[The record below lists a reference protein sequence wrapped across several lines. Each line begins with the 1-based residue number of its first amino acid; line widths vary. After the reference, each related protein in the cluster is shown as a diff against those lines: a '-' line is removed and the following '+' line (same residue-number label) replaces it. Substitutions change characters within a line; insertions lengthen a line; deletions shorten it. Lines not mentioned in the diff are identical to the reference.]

1 MYKMKKNCFKNF
13 MSGQFIMKMILMLVA
28 VVTGGGMM
36 AVADL
41 VEPQI
46 GDEGVNPAS
55 KETVAAKEPVDPNAN
70 DRLSPGGNKDGQEL
84 TGSQASS
91 TQLREGGLLD
101 KEWDSEIVKFYPFKT
116 PLLSIVRRMAKTVN
130 IKNWSISH
138 QRVGGETL
146 DGQVIQKIET
156 ADTIEINSTNFSGSI
171 RPFYKGTTVFASG
184 VSGYAPGSQTKT
196 EGTLML
202 YVIEANGKKAVMQ
215 AVNGKPKVSGDTRDN
230 LDNMTCPEIP
240 VGTTFLAGASAASES
255 QLTITPENFQPREKE
270 VYVQKK
276 LLNIVFTD
284 DYEKVKKE
292 QPITVAD
299 LKTDAIIKYNLRAE
313 RTYLLGC
320 KSRFKAET
328 GDGQIE
334 DVYTSEGIINQLT
347 NTYSIGDTYT
357 LGDMIAIS
365 KLQFTEF
372 SENDRCFAFCGKNAI
387 ERLENIKLEG
397 SHQNDFINHN
407 EFDLTFKRFKDTF
420 GSIDFVWTQ
429 TLDLMGM
436 SDFMVI
442 FDPKASRRY
451 VKIGKKEQTNDM
463 SKGGGEVR
471 DAKRWIHQEADSVA
485 LRGYNSILV
494 GPADKIAKIATE
506 SLGAIISAKELPK
519 TPSKG
524 MKVALTQDY
533 TLKGANSPTD
543 DVKYEAGT
551 VLYYT
556 GTAWTLY
563 AGQDTAQ

>member
-1 MYKMKKNCFKNF
+1 MKKVMNYFSF
-13 MSGQFIMKMILMLVA
+13 QSVLKMVLMLLAVA
-28 VVTGGGMM
+28 TGGGVL
-36 AVADL
+36 ALADN

-46 GDEGVNPAS
+46 GNEGVEPAS
-55 KETVAAKEPVDPNAN
+55 KETVDAKEPVNPDTN
-70 DRLSPGGNKDGQEL
+70 DRLSPGGKKDGQDL

-91 TQLREGGLLD
+91 TQLREGGLLE

-116 PLLSIVRRMAKTVN
+116 PILSIVRQMAKTVN
-130 IKNWSISH
+130 IKNWSVSH

-146 DGQVIQKIET
+146 DGQVTQEI
-156 ADTIEINSTNFSGSI
+156 AAGDTVEINSTNFSGSI
-171 RPFYKGTTVFASG
+171 RPFYKGTTVIVSG
-184 VSGYAPGSQTKT
+184 VPGYKEGSKTKT

-202 YVIEANGKKAVMQ
+202 YVIESNGKKAVMQ
-215 AVNGKPKVSGDTRDN
+215 AVNGMPKNEGDTREN
-230 LDNMTCPEIP
+230 LDNMTCPKIP
-240 VGTTFLAGASAASES
+240 VGTTLLAASSAASES
-255 QLTITPENFQPREKE
+255 QLTITPENFQPREKS

-313 RTYLLGC
+313 RTYLMGI

-347 NTYSIGDTYT
+347 NTYAIGDEYT
-357 LGDMIAIS
+357 LSDLIAIS

-372 SENDRCFAFCGKNAI
+372 SENNRCFAFCGKNAI
-387 ERLENIKLEG
+387 ERLENIKLDG

-407 EFDLTFKRFKDTF
+407 EFDLSFKRFKDTF
-420 GSIDFVWTQ
+420 GSIDFIWAQ
-429 TLDLMGM
+429 TLDLMGL

-451 VKIGKKEQTNDM
+451 VKIGKREQTNDM

-494 GPADKIAKIATE
+494 GPASKINKIATE
-506 SLGAIISAKELPK
+506 SLGAIISAAKLPA
-519 TPSKG
+519 TPAKG
-524 MKVALTQDY
+524 MKVALTKDY
-533 TLKGANSPTD
+533 VNGGTT
-543 DVKYEAGT
+543 YEAGT
-551 VLYYT
+551 VYYYD
-556 GTAWTLY
+556 GSAWSIY
-563 AGQDTAQ
+563 AGQDVAA

>member
-13 MSGQFIMKMILMLVA
+13 MSGQFVFKMILMLLA
-28 VVTGGGMM
+28 VVTGGGVM
-36 AVADL
+36 ATADL

-46 GDEGVNPAS
+46 GNEGVNPAS
-55 KETVAAKEPVDPNAN
+55 KETVAEKEPVDPNAN
-70 DRLSPGGNKDGQEL
+70 DRLSPGGNKDGQDL

-146 DGQVIQKIET
+146 DGQIIQKIET

-407 EFDLTFKRFKDTF
+407 EFDLTLKRFKDTF

-506 SLGAIISAKELPK
+506 SFGAIISAKELPK

-533 TLKGANSPTD
+533 TLKGTNSPTD

>member
-1 MYKMKKNCFKNF
+1 MKKVMNYFSF
-13 MSGQFIMKMILMLVA
+13 QSVLKMVLMLLAVA
-28 VVTGGGMM
+28 TGGGVL
-36 AVADL
+36 ALADN

-46 GDEGVNPAS
+46 GNEGVEPAS
-55 KETVAAKEPVDPNAN
+55 KETVEAKEPVNPDTN
-70 DRLSPGGNKDGQEL
+70 DRLSPGGKKDGQDL

-116 PLLSIVRRMAKTVN
+116 PILSIVRRMAKTVN
-130 IKNWSISH
+130 IKNWSVSH

-146 DGQVIQKIET
+146 DGQVTQKIV
-156 ADTIEINSTNFSGSI
+156 AGDTVEINSTNFSGSI
-171 RPFYKGTTVFASG
+171 RPFYKGTTVIVSG
-184 VSGYAPGSQTKT
+184 VPGYKEGSKTKT

-215 AVNGKPKVSGDTRDN
+215 AVNGIPKNEGDTREN

-240 VGTTFLAGASAASES
+240 VGTTLLAASSAASES
-255 QLTITPENFQPREKE
+255 QLTITPENFQPREKS

-292 QPITVAD
+292 KPITVAD

-313 RTYLLGC
+313 RTYLMGI

-347 NTYSIGDTYT
+347 NTYAIGDEYT
-357 LGDMIAIS
+357 LSDLIAIS

-407 EFDLTFKRFKDTF
+407 EFDLSFKRFKDTF
-420 GSIDFVWTQ
+420 GSLDFIWAQ

-451 VKIGKKEQTNDM
+451 VKIGKREQTNDM

-494 GPADKIAKIATE
+494 GPASKINKIATE
-506 SLGAIISAKELPK
+506 SLGAIISAAELPA
-519 TPSKG
+519 TPAKG
-524 MKVALTQDY
+524 MKVALTKDY
-533 TLKGANSPTD
+533 VNGETT
-543 DVKYEAGT
+543 YEAGT
-551 VLYYT
+551 VYYYD
-556 GTAWTLY
+556 GSAWSVY
-563 AGQDTAQ
+563 AGQDVAA

>member
-1 MYKMKKNCFKNF
+1 MKKVMNYFSF
-13 MSGQFIMKMILMLVA
+13 QSVLKMVLMLLAVA
-28 VVTGGGMM
+28 TGGGVL
-36 AVADL
+36 ALADN

-46 GDEGVNPAS
+46 GNEGVEPAS
-55 KETVAAKEPVDPNAN
+55 KETVEAKEPVNPDTN
-70 DRLSPGGNKDGQEL
+70 DRLSPGGKKDGQDL

-116 PLLSIVRRMAKTVN
+116 PILSIVRRMAKTVN
-130 IKNWSISH
+130 IKNWSVSH

-146 DGQVIQKIET
+146 DGQVTQKIV
-156 ADTIEINSTNFSGSI
+156 AGDTVEINSTNFSGSI
-171 RPFYKGTTVFASG
+171 RPFYKGTTVIVSG
-184 VSGYAPGSQTKT
+184 VPGYKEGSKTKT

-215 AVNGKPKVSGDTRDN
+215 AVNGIPKNEGDTREN

-240 VGTTFLAGASAASES
+240 VGTTLLAASSAASES
-255 QLTITPENFQPREKE
+255 QLTITPENFQPREKS

-313 RTYLLGC
+313 RTYLMGI

-347 NTYSIGDTYT
+347 NTYAIGDEYT
-357 LGDMIAIS
+357 LSDLIAIS

-407 EFDLTFKRFKDTF
+407 EFDLSFKRFKDTF
-420 GSIDFVWTQ
+420 GSIDFIWAQ

-451 VKIGKKEQTNDM
+451 VKIGKREQTNDM

-494 GPADKIAKIATE
+494 GPASKINKIATE
-506 SLGAIISAKELPK
+506 SLGAIISAAKLPA
-519 TPSKG
+519 TPAKG
-524 MKVALTQDY
+524 MKVALTKDY
-533 TLKGANSPTD
+533 VNGETT
-543 DVKYEAGT
+543 YEAGT
-551 VLYYT
+551 VYYYD
-556 GTAWTLY
+556 GSAWSVY
-563 AGQDTAQ
+563 AGQDVAA

>member
-1 MYKMKKNCFKNF
+1 MKKVMNYFSF
-13 MSGQFIMKMILMLVA
+13 QSVLKMVLMLLA
-28 VVTGGGMM
+28 VVTGGGVL
-36 AVADL
+36 ALADN

-46 GDEGVNPAS
+46 GNEGVEPAS
-55 KETVAAKEPVDPNAN
+55 KETVEAKEPVNPEGN
-70 DRLSPGGNKDGQEL
+70 DRLSPGGKKDGQDL

-116 PLLSIVRRMAKTVN
+116 PILSIVRRMAKTVN
-130 IKNWSISH
+130 IKNWSVSH

-146 DGQVIQKIET
+146 DGQVTQKI
-156 ADTIEINSTNFSGSI
+156 AAGDTVEINSTNFSGSI
-171 RPFYKGTTVFASG
+171 RPFYKGTTVIVSG
-184 VSGYAPGSQTKT
+184 VAGYKEGSKTKT

-215 AVNGKPKVSGDTRDN
+215 AVNGIPKNEGDTREN

-240 VGTTFLAGASAASES
+240 VGTTLLAASSAASES
-255 QLTITPENFQPREKE
+255 QLTITPENFQPREKS

-313 RTYLLGC
+313 RTYLMGV

-347 NTYSIGDTYT
+347 NTYAIGDEYT
-357 LGDMIAIS
+357 LSDLIAIS

-407 EFDLTFKRFKDTF
+407 EFDLSFKRFKDTF
-420 GSIDFVWTQ
+420 GSLDFIWAQ

-451 VKIGKKEQTNDM
+451 AKIGKRERTNDM

-494 GPADKIAKIATE
+494 GPASKINKIATE
-506 SLGAIISAKELPK
+506 SLGAIISAAKLPD
-519 TPSKG
+519 TPTKG
-524 MKVALTQDY
+524 MKVALTKDY
-533 TLKGANSPTD
+533 TKGETT
-543 DVKYEAGT
+543 YEAGT
-551 VLYYT
+551 VYYYD
-556 GTAWTLY
+556 GSAWSVY
-563 AGQDTAQ
+563 AGQDVAA

>member
-1 MYKMKKNCFKNF
+1 MKKVMNYFSF
-13 MSGQFIMKMILMLVA
+13 QSVLKMVLMLLA
-28 VVTGGGMM
+28 VVTGGGVL
-36 AVADL
+36 ALADN

-46 GDEGVNPAS
+46 GNEGVEPAS
-55 KETVAAKEPVDPNAN
+55 KETVEAKEPVNPEGN
-70 DRLSPGGNKDGQEL
+70 DRFSPGGKKDGQDL

-116 PLLSIVRRMAKTVN
+116 PILSIVRRMAKTVN
-130 IKNWSISH
+130 IKNWSVSH

-146 DGQVIQKIET
+146 DGQVTQKIV
-156 ADTIEINSTNFSGSI
+156 AGDTVEINSTNFSGSI
-171 RPFYKGTTVFASG
+171 RPFYKGTTVIVSG
-184 VSGYAPGSQTKT
+184 VPGYKEGSKTKT

-215 AVNGKPKVSGDTRDN
+215 AVNGIPKNEGDTREN

-240 VGTTFLAGASAASES
+240 VGTTLLAASSAASES
-255 QLTITPENFQPREKE
+255 QLTITPENFQPREKS

-313 RTYLLGC
+313 RTYLLGI

-347 NTYSIGDTYT
+347 NTYAIGDEYT
-357 LGDMIAIS
+357 LSDLIAIS

-407 EFDLTFKRFKDTF
+407 EFDLSFKRFKDTF
-420 GSIDFVWTQ
+420 GSLDFIWAQ

-451 VKIGKKEQTNDM
+451 VKIGKREQTNDM

-494 GPADKIAKIATE
+494 GPASKINKIATE
-506 SLGAIISAKELPK
+506 SLGAIISAAKLPA
-519 TPSKG
+519 TPTKG
-524 MKVALTQDY
+524 MKVALTKDY
-533 TLKGANSPTD
+533 TKGDTT
-543 DVKYEAGT
+543 YEAGT
-551 VLYYT
+551 VYYYD
-556 GTAWTLY
+556 GSAWSVY
-563 AGQDTAQ
+563 AGQDVAA

>member
-1 MYKMKKNCFKNF
+1 MKRTIKNF
-13 MSGQFIMKMILMLVA
+13 LTHQSFFKIFMMLLA
-28 VVTGGGMM
+28 VVTGGGVM
-36 AVADL
+36 AAADTF
-41 VEPQI
+41 EPQV
-46 GDEGVNPAS
+46 GNEGPNPAS
-55 KETVAAKEPVDPNAN
+55 ADIVSEKEPVNANTN
-70 DRLSPGGNKDGQEL
+70 DRLSPGGRKDGQDL
-84 TGSQASS
+84 TGTQASS

-101 KEWDSEIVKFYPFKT
+101 KEWDDEIVKFYPFKT
-116 PLLSIVRRMAKTVN
+116 PLLSIVRQMAKTVN
-130 IKNWSISH
+130 IKNWEVSH

-146 DGQVIQKIET
+146 DGQVTT
-156 ADTIEINSTNFSGSI
+156 AIAAGDTIELNSSNFSGSI
-171 RPFYKGTTVFASG
+171 RPFYKGTTVIASG
-184 VSGYAPGSQTKT
+184 VAGYAEGSKTKK

-215 AVNGKPKVSGDTRDN
+215 AINGMPKNEGDTRDN
-230 LDNMTCPEIP
+230 LDNMTCPAIP
-240 VGTTFLAGASAASES
+240 VGTTLLAAASAASES
-255 QLTITPENFQPREKE
+255 QLTITPENFQPREKK

-347 NTYSIGDTYT
+347 NTYAIGDTYT
-357 LGDMIAIS
+357 LGDLIAIS

-387 ERLENIKLEG
+387 EKLENVKLDG

-407 EFDLTFKRFKDTF
+407 EFDLSFKRFKDTF

-429 TLDLMGM
+429 TLDLLGM
-436 SDFMVI
+436 SDFMII

-494 GPADKIAKIATE
+494 GPADKVAQIAAE
-506 SLGAIISAKELPK
+506 SLNTILSAKEFPS
-519 TPSKG
+519 TPSTG

-533 TLKGANSPTD
+533 TKG
-543 DVKYEAGT
+543 DVTYEQGT
-551 VLYYT
+551 VYYYT
-556 GTAWTLY
+556 GTAWVIYT
-563 AGQDTAQ
+563 GQDTAA

>member
-1 MYKMKKNCFKNF
+1 MKKVMNYFSF
-13 MSGQFIMKMILMLVA
+13 QSVLKMVLMLLAVA
-28 VVTGGGMM
+28 TGGGVL
-36 AVADL
+36 ALADN

-46 GDEGVNPAS
+46 GNEGVEPAS
-55 KETVAAKEPVDPNAN
+55 KETVKAKEPVNPEGN
-70 DRLSPGGNKDGQEL
+70 DRLSPGGKKDGQDL

-116 PLLSIVRRMAKTVN
+116 PILSIVRRMAKTVN
-130 IKNWSISH
+130 IKNWSVSH

-146 DGQVIQKIET
+146 DGQVTQKIV
-156 ADTIEINSTNFSGSI
+156 AGDTVEINSTNFSGSI
-171 RPFYKGTTVFASG
+171 RPFYKGTTVIVSG
-184 VSGYAPGSQTKT
+184 VPGYKEGSKTKT

-215 AVNGKPKVSGDTRDN
+215 AVNGIPKNEGDTREN

-240 VGTTFLAGASAASES
+240 VGTTLLAASSATSES
-255 QLTITPENFQPREKE
+255 QLTITPENFQPREKS

-313 RTYLLGC
+313 RTYLMGI

-347 NTYSIGDTYT
+347 NTYAIGDEYT
-357 LGDMIAIS
+357 LSDLIAIS

-407 EFDLTFKRFKDTF
+407 EFDLSFKRFKDTF
-420 GSIDFVWTQ
+420 GSLDFIWAQ

-451 VKIGKKEQTNDM
+451 VKIGKREQTNDM

-494 GPADKIAKIATE
+494 GPASKINKIATE
-506 SLGAIISAKELPK
+506 SLGAIISAAELPA
-519 TPSKG
+519 TPTKG
-524 MKVALTQDY
+524 MKVALTKDY
-533 TLKGANSPTD
+533 TKGETT
-543 DVKYEAGT
+543 YEAGT
-551 VLYYT
+551 VYYYD
-556 GTAWTLY
+556 GSAWSVY
-563 AGQDTAQ
+563 AGQDVAA

>member
-1 MYKMKKNCFKNF
+1 MNYFSFQSVLKMA
-13 MSGQFIMKMILMLVA
+13 LMLLAVA
-28 VVTGGGMM
+28 TGGGVL
-36 AVADL
+36 ALADN
-41 VEPQI
+41 VEPRI
-46 GDEGVNPAS
+46 GNEGVEPAS
-55 KETVAAKEPVDPNAN
+55 KETVEAKEPVNPDTN
-70 DRLSPGGNKDGQEL
+70 DRLSPGGKKDGQDL
-84 TGSQASS
+84 AGSQASS

-116 PLLSIVRRMAKTVN
+116 PILSIVRRMAKTVN
-130 IKNWSISH
+130 IKNWSVSH

-146 DGQVIQKIET
+146 DGQVTQKIV
-156 ADTIEINSTNFSGSI
+156 AGDTVEINSTNFSGSI
-171 RPFYKGTTVFASG
+171 RPFYKGTTVIVSG
-184 VSGYAPGSQTKT
+184 VPGYKEGSKTKT

-215 AVNGKPKVSGDTRDN
+215 AVNGIPKNEGDTREN

-240 VGTTFLAGASAASES
+240 VGTTLLAASSAASES
-255 QLTITPENFQPREKE
+255 QLTITPENFQPREKS

-313 RTYLLGC
+313 RTYLMGI

-347 NTYSIGDTYT
+347 NTYAIGDEYT
-357 LGDMIAIS
+357 LSDLIAIS

-407 EFDLTFKRFKDTF
+407 EFDLSFKRFKDTF
-420 GSIDFVWTQ
+420 GSLDFIWAQ

-451 VKIGKKEQTNDM
+451 VKIGKREQTNDM

-494 GPADKIAKIATE
+494 GPASKINKIATE
-506 SLGAIISAKELPK
+506 SLGAIISAAKLPA
-519 TPSKG
+519 TPAKG
-524 MKVALTQDY
+524 MKVALTKDY
-533 TLKGANSPTD
+533 VNGETT
-543 DVKYEAGT
+543 YEAGT
-551 VLYYT
+551 VYYYD
-556 GTAWTLY
+556 GSAWSVY
-563 AGQDTAQ
+563 AGQDVAA

>member
-1 MYKMKKNCFKNF
+1 MNYFSFQSVLKMV
-13 MSGQFIMKMILMLVA
+13 LMLLAVA
-28 VVTGGGMM
+28 TGGGVL
-36 AVADL
+36 ALADN

-46 GDEGVNPAS
+46 GNEGVEPAS
-55 KETVAAKEPVDPNAN
+55 KETVEAKEPVNPDTN
-70 DRLSPGGNKDGQEL
+70 DRLSPGSKKDGQDL

-116 PLLSIVRRMAKTVN
+116 PILSIVRRMAKTVN
-130 IKNWSISH
+130 IKNWSVSH

-146 DGQVIQKIET
+146 DGQVTQKIV
-156 ADTIEINSTNFSGSI
+156 AGDTVEINSTNFSGSI
-171 RPFYKGTTVFASG
+171 RPFYKGTTVIVSG
-184 VSGYAPGSQTKT
+184 VPGYKEGSKTKT

-215 AVNGKPKVSGDTRDN
+215 AVNGIPKNEGDTREN

-240 VGTTFLAGASAASES
+240 VGTTLLAASSAASES
-255 QLTITPENFQPREKE
+255 QLTITPENFQPREKS

-313 RTYLLGC
+313 RTYLMGI

-347 NTYSIGDTYT
+347 NTYAIGDEYT
-357 LGDMIAIS
+357 LSDLIAIS

-407 EFDLTFKRFKDTF
+407 EFDLSFKRFKDTF
-420 GSIDFVWTQ
+420 GSLDFIWAQ

-451 VKIGKKEQTNDM
+451 VKIGKREQTNDM

-494 GPADKIAKIATE
+494 GPASKINKIATE
-506 SLGAIISAKELPK
+506 SLGAIISAAELPA
-519 TPSKG
+519 TPAKG
-524 MKVALTQDY
+524 MKVALTKDY
-533 TLKGANSPTD
+533 VNGETT
-543 DVKYEAGT
+543 YEAGT
-551 VLYYT
+551 VYYYD
-556 GTAWTLY
+556 GSAWSVY
-563 AGQDTAQ
+563 AGQDVAA

>member
-1 MYKMKKNCFKNF
+1 MKKVMNYFSF
-13 MSGQFIMKMILMLVA
+13 QSVLKMVLMLLAVA
-28 VVTGGGMM
+28 TGGGVL
-36 AVADL
+36 ALADN

-46 GDEGVNPAS
+46 GNEGVEPAS
-55 KETVAAKEPVDPNAN
+55 KETVEAKEPVNPDTN
-70 DRLSPGGNKDGQEL
+70 DRLSPGGKKDGQDL

-116 PLLSIVRRMAKTVN
+116 PILSIVRRMAKTVN
-130 IKNWSISH
+130 IKNWSVSH

-146 DGQVIQKIET
+146 DGQVTQKIV
-156 ADTIEINSTNFSGSI
+156 AGDTVEINSTNFSGSI
-171 RPFYKGTTVFASG
+171 RPFYKGTTVIVSG
-184 VSGYAPGSQTKT
+184 VPGYKEGSKTKT

-215 AVNGKPKVSGDTRDN
+215 AVNGIPKNEGDTREN

-240 VGTTFLAGASAASES
+240 VGTTLLAASSAASES
-255 QLTITPENFQPREKE
+255 QLTITPENFQPREKS

-313 RTYLLGC
+313 RTYLMGI

-328 GDGQIE
+328 GDGQVE

-347 NTYSIGDTYT
+347 NTYAIGDEYT
-357 LGDMIAIS
+357 LSDLIAIS

-407 EFDLTFKRFKDTF
+407 EFDLSFKRFKDTF
-420 GSIDFVWTQ
+420 GSLDFIWAQ

-451 VKIGKKEQTNDM
+451 VKIGKREQTNDM

-494 GPADKIAKIATE
+494 GPASKINKIATE
-506 SLGAIISAKELPK
+506 SLGAIISAAELPA
-519 TPSKG
+519 TPAKG
-524 MKVALTQDY
+524 MKVALTKDY
-533 TLKGANSPTD
+533 VNGETT
-543 DVKYEAGT
+543 YEAGT
-551 VLYYT
+551 VYYHD
-556 GTAWTLY
+556 GSAWSVY
-563 AGQDTAQ
+563 AGQDVAA

>member
-1 MYKMKKNCFKNF
+1 MKKVINYF
-13 MSGQFIMKMILMLVA
+13 STQFICKMILMILA
-28 VVTGGGMM
+28 VVTGGGAM
-36 AVADL
+36 AMADL

-46 GDEGVNPAS
+46 GDEGPNPAG
-55 KETVAAKEPVDPNAN
+55 KETVAAKEPVDPNTS
-70 DRLSPGGNKDGQEL
+70 DRLSPGGNKDGQDL

-116 PLLSIVRRMAKTVN
+116 PLLSTVRRMAKTVY

-146 DGQVIQKIET
+146 DGQIIQKIET

-533 TLKGANSPTD
+533 TIKGTNSPTD

>member
-1 MYKMKKNCFKNF
+1 MKKVMNYFSF
-13 MSGQFIMKMILMLVA
+13 QSVLKMVLMLLAVA
-28 VVTGGGMM
+28 TGGGVL
-36 AVADL
+36 ALADN

-46 GDEGVNPAS
+46 GNEGVEPAS
-55 KETVAAKEPVDPNAN
+55 KETVEAKEPVNPDTN
-70 DRLSPGGNKDGQEL
+70 DRLSPGGKKDGQDL

-91 TQLREGGLLD
+91 TQLREGGLLE

-116 PLLSIVRRMAKTVN
+116 PILSIVRQMAKTVN
-130 IKNWSISH
+130 IKNWSVSH

-146 DGQVIQKIET
+146 DGQVTQKIV
-156 ADTIEINSTNFSGSI
+156 AGDTVEINSTNFSGSI
-171 RPFYKGTTVFASG
+171 RPFYKGTTVIVSG
-184 VSGYAPGSQTKT
+184 VPGYKEGSKTKT

-202 YVIEANGKKAVMQ
+202 YVIESNGKKAVMQ
-215 AVNGKPKVSGDTRDN
+215 AVNGIPKNEGDTREN

-240 VGTTFLAGASAASES
+240 VGTTLLAASSAASES
-255 QLTITPENFQPREKE
+255 QLTITPENFQPREKS

-313 RTYLLGC
+313 RTYLMGI

-347 NTYSIGDTYT
+347 NTYAIGDEYT
-357 LGDMIAIS
+357 LSDLIAIS

-372 SENDRCFAFCGKNAI
+372 SENNRCFAFCGKNAI
-387 ERLENIKLEG
+387 ERLENVKLEG

-407 EFDLTFKRFKDTF
+407 EFDLSFKRFKDTF
-420 GSIDFVWTQ
+420 GSIDFIWAQ
-429 TLDLMGM
+429 TLDLMGL

-451 VKIGKKEQTNDM
+451 VKIGKREQTNDM

-494 GPADKIAKIATE
+494 GPASKINKIATE
-506 SLGAIISAKELPK
+506 SLGAIISAAKLPA

-524 MKVALTQDY
+524 MKVALTKDY
-533 TLKGANSPTD
+533 VNGETT
-543 DVKYEAGT
+543 YEAGT
-551 VLYYT
+551 VYYYD
-556 GTAWTLY
+556 GSAWSIY
-563 AGQDTAQ
+563 AGQDVAA

>member
-1 MYKMKKNCFKNF
+1 MKKVMYYFSF
-13 MSGQFIMKMILMLVA
+13 QSVLKMVLMLLAVA
-28 VVTGGGMM
+28 TGGGVL
-36 AVADL
+36 ALADN

-46 GDEGVNPAS
+46 GNEGVEPAS
-55 KETVAAKEPVDPNAN
+55 KETVEAKEPVNPDTN
-70 DRLSPGGNKDGQEL
+70 DRLSPGGKKDGQDL

-116 PLLSIVRRMAKTVN
+116 PILSIVRRMAKTVN
-130 IKNWSISH
+130 IKNWSVSH

-146 DGQVIQKIET
+146 DGQVTQKIV
-156 ADTIEINSTNFSGSI
+156 AGDTVEINSTNFSGSI
-171 RPFYKGTTVFASG
+171 RPFYKGTTVIVSG
-184 VSGYAPGSQTKT
+184 VPGYKEGSKTKT

-215 AVNGKPKVSGDTRDN
+215 AVNGIPKNEGDTREN

-240 VGTTFLAGASAASES
+240 VGTTLLAASSAASES
-255 QLTITPENFQPREKE
+255 QLTITPENFQPREKS

-313 RTYLLGC
+313 RTYLMGI

-347 NTYSIGDTYT
+347 NTYAIGDEYT
-357 LGDMIAIS
+357 LSDLIAIS

-407 EFDLTFKRFKDTF
+407 EFDLSFKRFKDTF
-420 GSIDFVWTQ
+420 GSLDFIWAQ

-451 VKIGKKEQTNDM
+451 VKIGKREQTNDM

-494 GPADKIAKIATE
+494 GPASKINKIATE
-506 SLGAIISAKELPK
+506 SLGAIISAAELPA
-519 TPSKG
+519 TPAKG
-524 MKVALTQDY
+524 MKVALTKDY
-533 TLKGANSPTD
+533 VNGETT
-543 DVKYEAGT
+543 YEAGT
-551 VLYYT
+551 VYYYD
-556 GTAWTLY
+556 GSAWSVY
-563 AGQDTAQ
+563 AGQDVAA

>member
-1 MYKMKKNCFKNF
+1 MKKVMNYFSF
-13 MSGQFIMKMILMLVA
+13 QSVLKMVLMLLAVA
-28 VVTGGGMM
+28 TGGGVL
-36 AVADL
+36 ALADN

-46 GDEGVNPAS
+46 GNEGVEPAS
-55 KETVAAKEPVDPNAN
+55 KETVEAKEPVNPDTN
-70 DRLSPGGNKDGQEL
+70 DRLSPGGKKDGQDL

-116 PLLSIVRRMAKTVN
+116 PILSIVRRMAKTVN
-130 IKNWSISH
+130 IKNWSVSH

-146 DGQVIQKIET
+146 DGQVTQKIV
-156 ADTIEINSTNFSGSI
+156 AGDTVEINSTNFSGSI
-171 RPFYKGTTVFASG
+171 RPFYKGTTVI
-184 VSGYAPGSQTKT
+184 VSGTPGYKEGSKTKT

-215 AVNGKPKVSGDTRDN
+215 AVNGIPKNEGDTREN

-240 VGTTFLAGASAASES
+240 VGTTLLAASSAASES
-255 QLTITPENFQPREKE
+255 QLTITPENFQPREKS

-313 RTYLLGC
+313 RTYLMGI

-347 NTYSIGDTYT
+347 NTYAIGDEYT
-357 LGDMIAIS
+357 LSDLIAIS

-407 EFDLTFKRFKDTF
+407 EFDLSFKRFKDTF
-420 GSIDFVWTQ
+420 GSLDFIWAQ

-451 VKIGKKEQTNDM
+451 VKIGKREQTNDM

-494 GPADKIAKIATE
+494 GPASKINKIATE
-506 SLGAIISAKELPK
+506 SLGAIISAAKLPA
-519 TPSKG
+519 TPAKG
-524 MKVALTQDY
+524 MKVALTKDY
-533 TLKGANSPTD
+533 VNGETT
-543 DVKYEAGT
+543 YEAGT
-551 VLYYT
+551 VYYYD
-556 GTAWTLY
+556 GSVWSVY
-563 AGQDTAQ
+563 AGQDVAA

>member
-1 MYKMKKNCFKNF
+1 MNYFSFQSVLKMV
-13 MSGQFIMKMILMLVA
+13 LMLLA
-28 VVTGGGMM
+28 VVTGGGVL
-36 AVADL
+36 ALADN

-46 GDEGVNPAS
+46 GNEGVEPAS
-55 KETVAAKEPVDPNAN
+55 KETVEAKEPVNPEGN
-70 DRLSPGGNKDGQEL
+70 DRLSPGGKKDGQDL

-116 PLLSIVRRMAKTVN
+116 PILSIVRRMAKTVN
-130 IKNWSISH
+130 IKNWSVSH

-146 DGQVIQKIET
+146 DGQVTQKI
-156 ADTIEINSTNFSGSI
+156 AAGDTVEINSTNFSGSI
-171 RPFYKGTTVFASG
+171 RPFYKGTTVIVSG
-184 VSGYAPGSQTKT
+184 VAGYKEGSKTKT

-215 AVNGKPKVSGDTRDN
+215 AVNGIPKNEGDTREN

-240 VGTTFLAGASAASES
+240 VGTTLLAASSAASES
-255 QLTITPENFQPREKE
+255 QLTITPENFQPREKS

-313 RTYLLGC
+313 RTYLMGV

-347 NTYSIGDTYT
+347 NTYAIGDEYT
-357 LGDMIAIS
+357 LSDLIAIS

-407 EFDLTFKRFKDTF
+407 EFDLSFKRFKDTF
-420 GSIDFVWTQ
+420 GSLDFIWAQ

-451 VKIGKKEQTNDM
+451 VKIGKREQTNDM

-494 GPADKIAKIATE
+494 GPASKINKIATE
-506 SLGAIISAKELPK
+506 SLGAIISAAKLPD
-519 TPSKG
+519 TPTKG
-524 MKVALTQDY
+524 MKVALTKDY
-533 TLKGANSPTD
+533 TKGETT
-543 DVKYEAGT
+543 YEAGT
-551 VLYYT
+551 VYYYD
-556 GTAWTLY
+556 GSAWSVY
-563 AGQDTAQ
+563 AGQDVAA

>member
-1 MYKMKKNCFKNF
+1 MKKVMNYFSF
-13 MSGQFIMKMILMLVA
+13 QSVLKMVLMLLAVA
-28 VVTGGGMM
+28 TGGGVL
-36 AVADL
+36 ALADN

-46 GDEGVNPAS
+46 GNEGVEPAS
-55 KETVAAKEPVDPNAN
+55 KETVEVKEPVNPDTN
-70 DRLSPGGNKDGQEL
+70 DRLSPGGKKDGQDL

-116 PLLSIVRRMAKTVN
+116 PILSIVRRMAKTVN
-130 IKNWSISH
+130 IKNWSVSH

-146 DGQVIQKIET
+146 DGQVTQKIV
-156 ADTIEINSTNFSGSI
+156 AGDTVEINSTNFSGSI
-171 RPFYKGTTVFASG
+171 RPFYKGTTVIVSG
-184 VSGYAPGSQTKT
+184 VPGYKEGSKTKT

-215 AVNGKPKVSGDTRDN
+215 AVNGIPKNEGDTREN

-240 VGTTFLAGASAASES
+240 VGTTLLAASSAASES
-255 QLTITPENFQPREKE
+255 QLTITPENFQPREKS

-313 RTYLLGC
+313 RTYLMGI

-347 NTYSIGDTYT
+347 NTYAIGDEYT
-357 LGDMIAIS
+357 LSDLIAIS

-407 EFDLTFKRFKDTF
+407 EFDLSFKRFKDTF
-420 GSIDFVWTQ
+420 GSLDFIWAQ

-451 VKIGKKEQTNDM
+451 VKIGKREQTNDM

-494 GPADKIAKIATE
+494 GPASKINKIATE
-506 SLGAIISAKELPK
+506 SLGAIISAAELPA
-519 TPSKG
+519 TPAKG
-524 MKVALTQDY
+524 MKVALTKDY
-533 TLKGANSPTD
+533 INGETT
-543 DVKYEAGT
+543 YEAGT
-551 VLYYT
+551 VYYYD
-556 GTAWTLY
+556 GSAWSVY
-563 AGQDTAQ
+563 AGQDVAA

>member
-1 MYKMKKNCFKNF
+1 MNYFSFQSVLKMV
-13 MSGQFIMKMILMLVA
+13 LMLLA
-28 VVTGGGMM
+28 VVTGGGVL
-36 AVADL
+36 ALADN

-46 GDEGVNPAS
+46 GNEGVEPAS
-55 KETVAAKEPVDPNAN
+55 KETVEAKEPVNPEGN
-70 DRLSPGGNKDGQEL
+70 DRLSPGGKKDGQDL

-116 PLLSIVRRMAKTVN
+116 PILSIVRRMAKTVN
-130 IKNWSISH
+130 IKNWSVSH

-146 DGQVIQKIET
+146 DGQVTQKI
-156 ADTIEINSTNFSGSI
+156 AAGDTVEINSTNFSGSI
-171 RPFYKGTTVFASG
+171 RPFYKGTTVIVSG
-184 VSGYAPGSQTKT
+184 VPGYKEGSKTKT

-215 AVNGKPKVSGDTRDN
+215 AVNGIPKNEGDTREN

-240 VGTTFLAGASAASES
+240 VGTTLLAASSAASES
-255 QLTITPENFQPREKE
+255 QLTITPENFQPREKS

-313 RTYLLGC
+313 RTYLMGV

-347 NTYSIGDTYT
+347 NTYAIGDEYT
-357 LGDMIAIS
+357 LSDLIAIS

-407 EFDLTFKRFKDTF
+407 EFDLSFKRFKDTF
-420 GSIDFVWTQ
+420 GSLDFIWAQ

-451 VKIGKKEQTNDM
+451 VKIGKREQTNDM

-494 GPADKIAKIATE
+494 GPASKINKIATE
-506 SLGAIISAKELPK
+506 SLGAIISAAKLPD
-519 TPSKG
+519 TPTKG
-524 MKVALTQDY
+524 MKVALTKDY
-533 TLKGANSPTD
+533 VKGETT
-543 DVKYEAGT
+543 YEAGT
-551 VLYYT
+551 VYYYD
-556 GTAWTLY
+556 GSAWSVY
-563 AGQDTAQ
+563 AGQDVAA

>member
-1 MYKMKKNCFKNF
+1 MNYFSFQSVLKMV
-13 MSGQFIMKMILMLVA
+13 LMLLAVA
-28 VVTGGGMM
+28 TGGGVL
-36 AVADL
+36 ALADN

-46 GDEGVNPAS
+46 GNEGVEPAS
-55 KETVAAKEPVDPNAN
+55 KGTVETKEPVNPDTN
-70 DRLSPGGNKDGQEL
+70 DRLSPGGKKDGQDL

-116 PLLSIVRRMAKTVN
+116 PILSIVRRMAKTVN
-130 IKNWSISH
+130 IKNWSVSH

-146 DGQVIQKIET
+146 DGQVTQKIV
-156 ADTIEINSTNFSGSI
+156 AGDTVEINSTNFSGSI
-171 RPFYKGTTVFASG
+171 RPFYKGTTVIVSG
-184 VSGYAPGSQTKT
+184 VPGYKEGSRTKT

-215 AVNGKPKVSGDTRDN
+215 AVNGIPKNEGDTREN
-230 LDNMTCPEIP
+230 LDNMTCPAIP
-240 VGTTFLAGASAASES
+240 VGTTLLAASSAASES
-255 QLTITPENFQPREKE
+255 QLTITPENFQPREKS

-313 RTYLLGC
+313 RTYLMGI

-347 NTYSIGDTYT
+347 NTYAIGDEYT
-357 LGDMIAIS
+357 LSDLIAIS

-407 EFDLTFKRFKDTF
+407 EFDLSFKRFKDTF
-420 GSIDFVWTQ
+420 GSLDFIWAQ

-451 VKIGKKEQTNDM
+451 VKIGKREQTNDM

-494 GPADKIAKIATE
+494 GPASKINKIATE
-506 SLGAIISAKELPK
+506 SLGAIISAAKLPA
-519 TPSKG
+519 TPTKG
-524 MKVALTQDY
+524 MKVALTKDY
-533 TLKGANSPTD
+533 VNGETT
-543 DVKYEAGT
+543 YEAGT
-551 VLYYT
+551 VYYYD
-556 GTAWTLY
+556 GSAWSVY
-563 AGQDTAQ
+563 AGQDVAA

>member
-1 MYKMKKNCFKNF
+1 MNYFSFQSVLKMV
-13 MSGQFIMKMILMLVA
+13 LMLLAVA
-28 VVTGGGMM
+28 TGGGVL
-36 AVADL
+36 ALADN

-46 GDEGVNPAS
+46 GNEGVEPAS
-55 KETVAAKEPVDPNAN
+55 KETVDAKEPVNPDTN
-70 DRLSPGGNKDGQEL
+70 DRLSPGGKKDGQDL

-116 PLLSIVRRMAKTVN
+116 PILSIVRRMAKTVN
-130 IKNWSISH
+130 IKNWSVSH

-146 DGQVIQKIET
+146 DGQVTQKIV
-156 ADTIEINSTNFSGSI
+156 AGDTVEINSTNFSGSI
-171 RPFYKGTTVFASG
+171 RPFYKGTTVIVSG
-184 VSGYAPGSQTKT
+184 VPGYKEGSKTKT

-215 AVNGKPKVSGDTRDN
+215 AVNGIPKNEGDTREN

-240 VGTTFLAGASAASES
+240 VGTTLLAASSAASES
-255 QLTITPENFQPREKE
+255 QLTITPENFQPREKS

-313 RTYLLGC
+313 RTYLMGI

-347 NTYSIGDTYT
+347 NTYAIGDEYT
-357 LGDMIAIS
+357 LSDLIAIS

-407 EFDLTFKRFKDTF
+407 EFDLSFKRFKDTF
-420 GSIDFVWTQ
+420 GSLDFIWAQ

-451 VKIGKKEQTNDM
+451 VKIGKREQTNDM

-494 GPADKIAKIATE
+494 GPASKINKIATE
-506 SLGAIISAKELPK
+506 SLGAIISAAELPA
-519 TPSKG
+519 TPAKG
-524 MKVALTQDY
+524 MKVALTKDY
-533 TLKGANSPTD
+533 VNGETT
-543 DVKYEAGT
+543 YEAGT
-551 VLYYT
+551 VYYYD
-556 GTAWTLY
+556 GSAWSVY
-563 AGQDTAQ
+563 AGQDVAA

>member
-28 VVTGGGMM
+28 VVTGGGIM

-55 KETVAAKEPVDPNAN
+55 KETVATKEPVDPNAN
-70 DRLSPGGNKDGQEL
+70 DRLSPGGKKDGQDL

-146 DGQVIQKIET
+146 DGQTIQKIET

-184 VSGYAPGSQTKT
+184 VPGYAAGSQTKT

-215 AVNGKPKVSGDTRDN
+215 AVNGKPKVSGDSRDN

-357 LGDMIAIS
+357 LGDLIAIS

-407 EFDLTFKRFKDTF
+407 DFDLTFKRFKDTF

-429 TLDLMGM
+429 TLDLLGM

-506 SLGAIISAKELPK
+506 SLNTIISAKELPK
-519 TPSKG
+519 NPSKG

-533 TLKGANSPTD
+533 TLKSANSPTD

-556 GTAWTLY
+556 GTAWAIY

>member
-1 MYKMKKNCFKNF
+1 MKRTIKNF
-13 MSGQFIMKMILMLVA
+13 LTHQSFFKIFMMLLA
-28 VVTGGGMM
+28 VVTGGGVM
-36 AVADL
+36 AAADTF
-41 VEPQI
+41 EPQI
-46 GDEGVNPAS
+46 GNEGPNPAS
-55 KETVAAKEPVDPNAN
+55 AGTVSEKEPVNANTN
-70 DRLSPGGNKDGQEL
+70 DRLSPGGRKDGQDL
-84 TGSQASS
+84 TGTQASS

-101 KEWDSEIVKFYPFKT
+101 KEWDDEIVKFYPFKT
-116 PLLSIVRRMAKTVN
+116 PLLSIVRQMAKTVN
-130 IKNWSISH
+130 IKNWEVSH

-146 DGQVIQKIET
+146 DGQVTT
-156 ADTIEINSTNFSGSI
+156 AIAAGDTIELNSSNFSGSI
-171 RPFYKGTTVFASG
+171 RPFYKGTTVIASG
-184 VSGYAPGSQTKT
+184 VAGYAEGSKTKK

-215 AVNGKPKVSGDTRDN
+215 AINGMPKNEGDTRDN
-230 LDNMTCPEIP
+230 LDNMTCPAIP
-240 VGTTFLAGASAASES
+240 VGTTLLAAASAASES
-255 QLTITPENFQPREKE
+255 QLTITPENFQPREKK

-347 NTYSIGDTYT
+347 NTYAIGDTYT
-357 LGDMIAIS
+357 LGDLIAIS

-387 ERLENIKLEG
+387 EKLENVKLDG
-397 SHQNDFINHN
+397 SHQNDFLNHN
-407 EFDLTFKRFKDTF
+407 EFDLSFKRFKDTF

-429 TLDLMGM
+429 TLDLLGM
-436 SDFMVI
+436 SDFMII

-494 GPADKIAKIATE
+494 GPADKVAQIAAE
-506 SLGAIISAKELPK
+506 SLNTILSAKEFPS
-519 TPSKG
+519 TPSTG

-533 TLKGANSPTD
+533 TKG
-543 DVKYEAGT
+543 DVTYEQGT
-551 VLYYT
+551 VYYYT
-556 GTAWTLY
+556 GTAWVIYT
-563 AGQDTAQ
+563 GQDTAA

>member
-1 MYKMKKNCFKNF
+1 MNYFSFQSVLKMV
-13 MSGQFIMKMILMLVA
+13 LMLLAVA
-28 VVTGGGMM
+28 TGGGVL
-36 AVADL
+36 ALADN

-46 GDEGVNPAS
+46 GNEGVEPAS
-55 KETVAAKEPVDPNAN
+55 KETVEAKEPVNPDTN
-70 DRLSPGGNKDGQEL
+70 DRLSPGGKKDGQDL

-116 PLLSIVRRMAKTVN
+116 PILSIVRRMAKTVN
-130 IKNWSISH
+130 IKNWSVSH

-146 DGQVIQKIET
+146 DGQVTQKIV
-156 ADTIEINSTNFSGSI
+156 AGDTVEINSTNFSGSI
-171 RPFYKGTTVFASG
+171 RPFYKGTTVIVSG
-184 VSGYAPGSQTKT
+184 VPGYKEGSKTKT
-196 EGTLML
+196 DGTLML

-215 AVNGKPKVSGDTRDN
+215 AVNGIPKNEGDTREN

-240 VGTTFLAGASAASES
+240 VGTTLLAASSAASES
-255 QLTITPENFQPREKE
+255 QLTITPENFQPREKS

-313 RTYLLGC
+313 RTYLMGI

-347 NTYSIGDTYT
+347 NTYAIGDEYT
-357 LGDMIAIS
+357 LSDLIAIS

-407 EFDLTFKRFKDTF
+407 EFDLSFKRFKDTF
-420 GSIDFVWTQ
+420 GSLDFIWAQ

-451 VKIGKKEQTNDM
+451 VKIGKREQTNDM

-494 GPADKIAKIATE
+494 GPASKINKIATE
-506 SLGAIISAKELPK
+506 SLGAIISAAKLPA
-519 TPSKG
+519 TPAKG
-524 MKVALTQDY
+524 MKVALTKDY
-533 TLKGANSPTD
+533 VNGETT
-543 DVKYEAGT
+543 YEAGT
-551 VLYYT
+551 VYYYD
-556 GTAWTLY
+556 GSAWSVY
-563 AGQDTAQ
+563 AGQDVAA

>member
-1 MYKMKKNCFKNF
+1 MKKVMNYFSF
-13 MSGQFIMKMILMLVA
+13 QSVLKMVLMLLA
-28 VVTGGGMM
+28 VVTGGGVL
-36 AVADL
+36 ALADN

-46 GDEGVNPAS
+46 GNEGVEPAS
-55 KETVAAKEPVDPNAN
+55 KETVKAKEPVNPEGN
-70 DRLSPGGNKDGQEL
+70 DRLSPGGKKDGQDL

-116 PLLSIVRRMAKTVN
+116 PILSIVRRMAKTVN
-130 IKNWSISH
+130 IKNWSVSH

-146 DGQVIQKIET
+146 DGQVTQKIV
-156 ADTIEINSTNFSGSI
+156 AGDTVEINSTNFSGSI
-171 RPFYKGTTVFASG
+171 RPFYKGTTVIVSG
-184 VSGYAPGSQTKT
+184 VPGYKEGSKTKT

-215 AVNGKPKVSGDTRDN
+215 AVNGIPKNEGDTREN

-240 VGTTFLAGASAASES
+240 IGTTLLAASSAASES
-255 QLTITPENFQPREKE
+255 QLTITPENFQPREKS

-313 RTYLLGC
+313 RTYLMGI

-347 NTYSIGDTYT
+347 NTYAIGDEYT
-357 LGDMIAIS
+357 LSDLIAIS

-407 EFDLTFKRFKDTF
+407 EFDLSFKRFKDTF
-420 GSIDFVWTQ
+420 GSLDFIWAQ

-451 VKIGKKEQTNDM
+451 VKIGKREQTNDM

-494 GPADKIAKIATE
+494 GPASKINKIATE
-506 SLGAIISAKELPK
+506 SLGAIISAAKLPD
-519 TPSKG
+519 TPTKG
-524 MKVALTQDY
+524 MKVALTKDY
-533 TLKGANSPTD
+533 TKGETT
-543 DVKYEAGT
+543 YEAGT
-551 VLYYT
+551 VYYYD
-556 GTAWTLY
+556 GSAWSVY
-563 AGQDTAQ
+563 AGQDVAA

>member
-1 MYKMKKNCFKNF
+1 MKKVINYF
-13 MSGQFIMKMILMLVA
+13 SSHQFVFKMILMLLA
-28 VVTGGGMM
+28 IVTGGGAM
-36 AVADL
+36 AMADL
-41 VEPQI
+41 TETQI
-46 GDEGVNPAS
+46 GDEGVDPAS
-55 KETVAAKEPVDPNAN
+55 KATVAAKEPVDPNAN
-70 DRLSPGGNKDGQEL
+70 DRLSPGGKKDGQDL

-116 PLLSIVRRMAKTVN
+116 PLLSIVRRMAKTVQ
-130 IKNWSISH
+130 IKNWNISH

-146 DGQVIQKIET
+146 DGQTTAKITEG
-156 ADTIEINSTNFSGSI
+156 DTIEINSSNFSGSI
-171 RPFYKGTTVFASG
+171 RPFYKGTTVFVSG
-184 VSGYAPGSQTKT
+184 VAGYAEGSQEKR

-215 AVNGKPKVSGDTRDN
+215 AVNGKPKNPGDTRIN
-230 LDNMTCPEIP
+230 LDNMQCPEIP
-240 VGTTFLAGASAASES
+240 IGTTFLAGASAASES

-313 RTYLLGC
+313 RTYLLGS

-334 DVYTSEGIINQLT
+334 DVFTSEGIINQLT
-347 NTYSIGDTYT
+347 NTYGIGDEYT

-407 EFDLTFKRFKDTF
+407 EFDLSFKRFKDTF

-494 GPADKIAKIATE
+494 GPAKKIAQIATE
-506 SLGAIISAKELPK
+506 SLGAIMSSKTLPD

-533 TLKGANSPTD
+533 TVKGSNSPTD
-543 DVKYEAGT
+543 DKTYEKGT
-551 VLYYT
+551 VYYYT
-556 GTAWTLY
+556 GSAWVIYT
-563 AGQDTAQ
+563 GQDTAQ

>member
-1 MYKMKKNCFKNF
+1 MNYFSFQSVLKMV
-13 MSGQFIMKMILMLVA
+13 LMLLAVA
-28 VVTGGGMM
+28 TGGGVL
-36 AVADL
+36 ALADN

-46 GDEGVNPAS
+46 GNEGVEPAS
-55 KETVAAKEPVDPNAN
+55 KETVEAKEPVNPDTN
-70 DRLSPGGNKDGQEL
+70 DRLSPGGKKDGQDL

-116 PLLSIVRRMAKTVN
+116 PILSIVRRMAKTVN
-130 IKNWSISH
+130 IKNWSVSH

-146 DGQVIQKIET
+146 DGQVTQKIV
-156 ADTIEINSTNFSGSI
+156 AGDTVEINSTNFSGSI
-171 RPFYKGTTVFASG
+171 RPFYKGTTVIVSG
-184 VSGYAPGSQTKT
+184 VPGYKEGSKTKT

-215 AVNGKPKVSGDTRDN
+215 AVNGIPKNEGDTREN

-240 VGTTFLAGASAASES
+240 VGTTLLAASSAASES
-255 QLTITPENFQPREKE
+255 QLTITPENFQPREKS

-313 RTYLLGC
+313 RTYLMGI

-347 NTYSIGDTYT
+347 NTYAIGDEYT
-357 LGDMIAIS
+357 LSDLIAIS

-407 EFDLTFKRFKDTF
+407 EFDLSFKRFKDTF
-420 GSIDFVWTQ
+420 GSLDFIWAQ

-451 VKIGKKEQTNDM
+451 VKIGKREQTNDM

-494 GPADKIAKIATE
+494 GPASKINKIATE
-506 SLGAIISAKELPK
+506 SLGAIISAAELPA
-519 TPSKG
+519 TPAKG
-524 MKVALTQDY
+524 MKVALTKNY
-533 TLKGANSPTD
+533 VNGETT
-543 DVKYEAGT
+543 YEAGT
-551 VLYYT
+551 VYYYD
-556 GTAWTLY
+556 GSAWSVY
-563 AGQDTAQ
+563 AGQDVAA

>member
-1 MYKMKKNCFKNF
+1 MKKVMNYFSF
-13 MSGQFIMKMILMLVA
+13 QSVLKMVLMLLAVA
-28 VVTGGGMM
+28 TGGGVL
-36 AVADL
+36 ALADN

-46 GDEGVNPAS
+46 GNEGVEPAS
-55 KETVAAKEPVDPNAN
+55 KETVEAKEPVNPDTN
-70 DRLSPGGNKDGQEL
+70 DRLSPGGKKDGQDL

-91 TQLREGGLLD
+91 TQLREGGLLE

-116 PLLSIVRRMAKTVN
+116 PILSIVRQMAKTVN
-130 IKNWSISH
+130 IKNWSVSH

-146 DGQVIQKIET
+146 DGQVTQKIV
-156 ADTIEINSTNFSGSI
+156 AGDTVEINSTNFSGSI
-171 RPFYKGTTVFASG
+171 RPFYKGTTVIVSG
-184 VSGYAPGSQTKT
+184 VPGYKEGSKTKT

-202 YVIEANGKKAVMQ
+202 YVIESNGKKAVMQ
-215 AVNGKPKVSGDTRDN
+215 AVNGMPKNEGDTREN

-240 VGTTFLAGASAASES
+240 VGTTLLAASSAASES
-255 QLTITPENFQPREKE
+255 QLTITPENFQPREKS

-313 RTYLLGC
+313 RTYLMGI

-347 NTYSIGDTYT
+347 NTYAIGDEYT
-357 LGDMIAIS
+357 LSDLIAIS

-372 SENDRCFAFCGKNAI
+372 SENNRCFAFCGKNAI
-387 ERLENIKLEG
+387 ERLENVKLEG

-407 EFDLTFKRFKDTF
+407 EFDLSFKRFKDTF
-420 GSIDFVWTQ
+420 GSIDFIWAQ
-429 TLDLMGM
+429 TLDLMGL

-451 VKIGKKEQTNDM
+451 VKIGKREQTNDM

-494 GPADKIAKIATE
+494 GPASKINKIATE
-506 SLGAIISAKELPK
+506 SLGAIISAAKLPD
-519 TPSKG
+519 TPAKG
-524 MKVALTQDY
+524 MKVALTKDY
-533 TLKGANSPTD
+533 VNGATT
-543 DVKYEAGT
+543 YEAGT
-551 VLYYT
+551 VYYYD
-556 GTAWTLY
+556 GSAWSIY
-563 AGQDTAQ
+563 AGQDVAA

>member
-1 MYKMKKNCFKNF
+1 MKKVINYFSNH
-13 MSGQFIMKMILMLVA
+13 QFVFKMILMLLA
-28 VVTGGGMM
+28 IVTGGGAM
-36 AVADL
+36 AMADL
-41 VEPQI
+41 TETQI
-46 GDEGVNPAS
+46 GDEGVDPAS
-55 KETVAAKEPVDPNAN
+55 KATVAEKEPVDKNTS
-70 DRLSPGGNKDGQEL
+70 DRLSPGGKKDGQDL

-116 PLLSIVRRMAKTVN
+116 PLLSIVRRMAKTVQ
-130 IKNWSISH
+130 IKNWNISH

-146 DGQVIQKIET
+146 DGQTTAKITEG
-156 ADTIEINSTNFSGSI
+156 DTIEINSSNFSGSI

-184 VSGYAPGSQTKT
+184 VAGYAEGSQEKR

-215 AVNGKPKVSGDTRDN
+215 AVNGKPKTAGDTRIN
-230 LDNMTCPEIP
+230 LDNMQCPEIP
-240 VGTTFLAGASAASES
+240 IGTTFLAGASAASES

-334 DVYTSEGIINQLT
+334 DVFTSEGIINQLT
-347 NTYSIGDTYT
+347 NTYGIGDEYT

-407 EFDLTFKRFKDTF
+407 EFDLSFKRFKDTF

-494 GPADKIAKIATE
+494 GPAKKIAQIATE
-506 SLGAIISAKELPK
+506 SLGAIMSSKTLPD

-533 TLKGANSPTD
+533 TVKSSNSPTD
-543 DVKYEAGT
+543 DKTYEKGT
-551 VLYYT
+551 VYYYT
-556 GTAWTLY
+556 GSAWVIYT
-563 AGQDTAQ
+563 GQDTAQ

>member
-1 MYKMKKNCFKNF
+1 MKKVMNYFSF
-13 MSGQFIMKMILMLVA
+13 QSVLKMVLMLLAVA
-28 VVTGGGMM
+28 TGGGVL
-36 AVADL
+36 ALADN

-46 GDEGVNPAS
+46 GNEGVEPAS
-55 KETVAAKEPVDPNAN
+55 KETVEAKEPVNPDTN
-70 DRLSPGGNKDGQEL
+70 DRLSPGGKKDGQDL

-91 TQLREGGLLD
+91 TQLHEGGLLD

-116 PLLSIVRRMAKTVN
+116 PILSIVRRMAKTVN
-130 IKNWSISH
+130 IKNWSVSH

-146 DGQVIQKIET
+146 DGQVTQKIV
-156 ADTIEINSTNFSGSI
+156 AGDTVEINSTNFSGSI
-171 RPFYKGTTVFASG
+171 RPFYKGTTVIVSG
-184 VSGYAPGSQTKT
+184 VPGYKEGSKTKT

-215 AVNGKPKVSGDTRDN
+215 AVNGIPKNEGDTREN

-240 VGTTFLAGASAASES
+240 VGTTLLAASSAASES
-255 QLTITPENFQPREKE
+255 QLTITPENFQPREKS

-313 RTYLLGC
+313 RTYLMGI

-347 NTYSIGDTYT
+347 NTYAIGDEYT
-357 LGDMIAIS
+357 LSDLIAIS

-407 EFDLTFKRFKDTF
+407 EFDLSFKRFKDTF
-420 GSIDFVWTQ
+420 GSLDFIWAQ

-451 VKIGKKEQTNDM
+451 VKIGKREQTNDM

-494 GPADKIAKIATE
+494 GPASKINKIATE
-506 SLGAIISAKELPK
+506 SLGAIISAAELPA
-519 TPSKG
+519 TPAKG
-524 MKVALTQDY
+524 MKVALTKDY
-533 TLKGANSPTD
+533 VNGETT
-543 DVKYEAGT
+543 YEAGT
-551 VLYYT
+551 VYYYD
-556 GTAWTLY
+556 GSAWSVY
-563 AGQDTAQ
+563 AGQDVAA

>member
-1 MYKMKKNCFKNF
+1 MKKVMNYFSF
-13 MSGQFIMKMILMLVA
+13 QSVLKMVLMLLAVA
-28 VVTGGGMM
+28 TGGGVL
-36 AVADL
+36 ALADN

-46 GDEGVNPAS
+46 GDEGVEPAS
-55 KETVAAKEPVDPNAN
+55 KETVEAKEPVNPDTN
-70 DRLSPGGNKDGQEL
+70 DRLSPGDKKDGQDL

-116 PLLSIVRRMAKTVN
+116 PILSIVRRMAKTVN
-130 IKNWSISH
+130 IKNWSVSH

-146 DGQVIQKIET
+146 DGQVTQKIV
-156 ADTIEINSTNFSGSI
+156 AGDTVEINSTNFSGSI
-171 RPFYKGTTVFASG
+171 RPFYKGTTVIVSG
-184 VSGYAPGSQTKT
+184 VPGYKEGSKTKT

-215 AVNGKPKVSGDTRDN
+215 AVNGIPKNEGDTREN

-240 VGTTFLAGASAASES
+240 VGTTLLAASSAASES
-255 QLTITPENFQPREKE
+255 QLTITPENFQPREKS

-313 RTYLLGC
+313 RTYLMGI

-347 NTYSIGDTYT
+347 NTYAIGDEYT
-357 LGDMIAIS
+357 LSDLIAIS

-407 EFDLTFKRFKDTF
+407 EFDLSFKRFKDTF
-420 GSIDFVWTQ
+420 GSLDFIWAQ

-451 VKIGKKEQTNDM
+451 VKIGKREQTNDM

-494 GPADKIAKIATE
+494 GPASKINKIATE
-506 SLGAIISAKELPK
+506 SLGAIISAAELPA
-519 TPSKG
+519 TPAKG
-524 MKVALTQDY
+524 MKVALTKDY
-533 TLKGANSPTD
+533 VNGETT
-543 DVKYEAGT
+543 YEAGT
-551 VLYYT
+551 VYYYD
-556 GTAWTLY
+556 GSAWSVY
-563 AGQDTAQ
+563 AGQDVAA

>member
-1 MYKMKKNCFKNF
+1 MKKVMNYFSF
-13 MSGQFIMKMILMLVA
+13 QSVLKMVLMLLAVA
-28 VVTGGGMM
+28 TGGGVL
-36 AVADL
+36 ALADN

-46 GDEGVNPAS
+46 GNEGVEPAS
-55 KETVAAKEPVDPNAN
+55 KETVEAKEPVNPDTN
-70 DRLSPGGNKDGQEL
+70 DRLSPGGKKDGQDL

-116 PLLSIVRRMAKTVN
+116 PILSIVRRMAKTVN
-130 IKNWSISH
+130 IKNWSVSH

-146 DGQVIQKIET
+146 DGQVTQNIV
-156 ADTIEINSTNFSGSI
+156 AGDTVEINSTNFSGSI
-171 RPFYKGTTVFASG
+171 RPFYKGTTVIVSG
-184 VSGYAPGSQTKT
+184 VPGYKEGSKTKT

-215 AVNGKPKVSGDTRDN
+215 AVNGIPKNEGDTREN

-240 VGTTFLAGASAASES
+240 VGTTLLAASSAASES
-255 QLTITPENFQPREKE
+255 QLTITPENFQPREKS

-313 RTYLLGC
+313 RTYLMGI

-347 NTYSIGDTYT
+347 NTYAIGDEYT
-357 LGDMIAIS
+357 LSDLIAIS

-407 EFDLTFKRFKDTF
+407 EFDLSFKRFKDTF
-420 GSIDFVWTQ
+420 GSLDFIWAQ

-451 VKIGKKEQTNDM
+451 VKIGKREQTNDM

-494 GPADKIAKIATE
+494 GPASKINKIATE
-506 SLGAIISAKELPK
+506 SLGAIISAAKLPA
-519 TPSKG
+519 TPTKG
-524 MKVALTQDY
+524 MKVALTKDY
-533 TLKGANSPTD
+533 VNGETT
-543 DVKYEAGT
+543 YEAGT
-551 VLYYT
+551 VYYYD
-556 GTAWTLY
+556 GSAWSVY
-563 AGQDTAQ
+563 AGQDVAA

>member
-1 MYKMKKNCFKNF
+1 MNYFSFQSVLKMV
-13 MSGQFIMKMILMLVA
+13 LMLLAVA
-28 VVTGGGMM
+28 TGGGVL
-36 AVADL
+36 ALADN

-46 GDEGVNPAS
+46 GNEGVEPAS
-55 KETVAAKEPVDPNAN
+55 KETVKAKEPVNPDTN
-70 DRLSPGGNKDGQEL
+70 DRLSPGGKKDGQDL

-91 TQLREGGLLD
+91 TQLREGGLLE

-116 PLLSIVRRMAKTVN
+116 PILSIVRQMAKTVN
-130 IKNWSISH
+130 IKNWSVSH

-146 DGQVIQKIET
+146 DGQVTQKIV
-156 ADTIEINSTNFSGSI
+156 AGDTVEINSTNFSGSI
-171 RPFYKGTTVFASG
+171 RPFYKGTTVIVSG
-184 VSGYAPGSQTKT
+184 VPGYKEGSKTKT

-202 YVIEANGKKAVMQ
+202 YVIESNGKKAVMQ
-215 AVNGKPKVSGDTRDN
+215 AVNGIPKNEGDTREN

-240 VGTTFLAGASAASES
+240 VGTTLLAASSAASES
-255 QLTITPENFQPREKE
+255 QLTITPENFQPREKS

-313 RTYLLGC
+313 RTYLMGI

-347 NTYSIGDTYT
+347 NTYAIGDEYT
-357 LGDMIAIS
+357 LSDLIAIS

-372 SENDRCFAFCGKNAI
+372 SENNRCFAFCGKNAI

-407 EFDLTFKRFKDTF
+407 EFDLSFKRFKDTF
-420 GSIDFVWTQ
+420 GSIDFIWAQ
-429 TLDLMGM
+429 TLDLMGL

-451 VKIGKKEQTNDM
+451 VKIGKREQTNDM

-494 GPADKIAKIATE
+494 GPASKINKIATE
-506 SLGAIISAKELPK
+506 SLGAIISAAKLPA
-519 TPSKG
+519 TPAKG
-524 MKVALTQDY
+524 MKVALTKDY
-533 TLKGANSPTD
+533 VNGGTT
-543 DVKYEAGT
+543 YEAGT
-551 VLYYT
+551 VYYYD
-556 GTAWTLY
+556 GSAWSIY
-563 AGQDTAQ
+563 AGQDVAA

>member
-1 MYKMKKNCFKNF
+1 MKKVMNYFSF
-13 MSGQFIMKMILMLVA
+13 QSVLKMVLMLLAVA
-28 VVTGGGMM
+28 TGGGVL
-36 AVADL
+36 ALADN

-46 GDEGVNPAS
+46 GNEGVEPAS
-55 KETVAAKEPVDPNAN
+55 KETVEAKEPVNPDTN
-70 DRLSPGGNKDGQEL
+70 DRLSPGGKKDGQDL

-116 PLLSIVRRMAKTVN
+116 PILSIVRRMAKTVN
-130 IKNWSISH
+130 IKNWSVSH

-146 DGQVIQKIET
+146 DGQVTQKIV
-156 ADTIEINSTNFSGSI
+156 AGDTVEINSTNFSGSI
-171 RPFYKGTTVFASG
+171 RPFYKGTTVIVSG
-184 VSGYAPGSQTKT
+184 VPGYKEGSKTKN

-215 AVNGKPKVSGDTRDN
+215 AVNGIPKNEGDTREN

-240 VGTTFLAGASAASES
+240 VGTTLLAASSAASES
-255 QLTITPENFQPREKE
+255 QLTINPENFQPREKS

-313 RTYLLGC
+313 RTYLMGI

-347 NTYSIGDTYT
+347 NTYAIGDEYT
-357 LGDMIAIS
+357 LSDLIAIS

-407 EFDLTFKRFKDTF
+407 EFDLSFKRFKDTF
-420 GSIDFVWTQ
+420 GSLDFIWAQ

-451 VKIGKKEQTNDM
+451 VKIGKREQTNDM

-494 GPADKIAKIATE
+494 GPASKINKIATE
-506 SLGAIISAKELPK
+506 SLGAIISAAELPA
-519 TPSKG
+519 TPAKG
-524 MKVALTQDY
+524 MKVALTKSY
-533 TLKGANSPTD
+533 VNGETT
-543 DVKYEAGT
+543 YEAGT
-551 VLYYT
+551 VYYYD
-556 GTAWTLY
+556 GSAWSVY
-563 AGQDTAQ
+563 AGQDVAA

>member
-1 MYKMKKNCFKNF
+1 MNYFSFQSVLKMV
-13 MSGQFIMKMILMLVA
+13 LMLLA
-28 VVTGGGMM
+28 VVTGGGVL
-36 AVADL
+36 ALADN

-46 GDEGVNPAS
+46 GNEGVEPAS
-55 KETVAAKEPVDPNAN
+55 KETVEAKEPVNPESN
-70 DRLSPGGNKDGQEL
+70 DRLSPGDKKDGQDL

-116 PLLSIVRRMAKTVN
+116 PILSIVRQMAKTVN
-130 IKNWSISH
+130 IKNWSVSH

-146 DGQVIQKIET
+146 DGQVTQKIV
-156 ADTIEINSTNFSGSI
+156 AGDTVEINSTNFSGSI
-171 RPFYKGTTVFASG
+171 RPFYKGTTVIVSG
-184 VSGYAPGSQTKT
+184 VPGYKEGSKTKT

-202 YVIEANGKKAVMQ
+202 YVIESNGKKAVMQ
-215 AVNGKPKVSGDTRDN
+215 AVNGIPKNEGDTREN

-240 VGTTFLAGASAASES
+240 VGTTLLAASSAASES
-255 QLTITPENFQPREKE
+255 QLTITPENFQPREKS

-313 RTYLLGC
+313 RTYLMGI

-347 NTYSIGDTYT
+347 NTYAIGDEYT
-357 LGDMIAIS
+357 LSDLIAIS

-407 EFDLTFKRFKDTF
+407 EFDLSFKRFKDTF
-420 GSIDFVWTQ
+420 GSLDFIWAQ

-451 VKIGKKEQTNDM
+451 VKIGKREQTNDM

-494 GPADKIAKIATE
+494 GPASKINKIATE
-506 SLGAIISAKELPK
+506 SLGAIISAAKLPD
-519 TPSKG
+519 TPTKG
-524 MKVALTQDY
+524 MKVALTKDY
-533 TLKGANSPTD
+533 TKGETT
-543 DVKYEAGT
+543 YEAGT
-551 VLYYT
+551 VYYYD
-556 GTAWTLY
+556 GSAWSVY
-563 AGQDTAQ
+563 AGQDVAA

>member
-1 MYKMKKNCFKNF
+1 MKKVMNYFSF
-13 MSGQFIMKMILMLVA
+13 QSVLKMVLMLLAVA
-28 VVTGGGMM
+28 TGGGVL
-36 AVADL
+36 ALADN

-46 GDEGVNPAS
+46 GNEGVEPAS
-55 KETVAAKEPVDPNAN
+55 KETVEAKEPVNPDTN
-70 DRLSPGGNKDGQEL
+70 DRLSPGGKKDGQDL

-91 TQLREGGLLD
+91 TQLREGGLLG

-116 PLLSIVRRMAKTVN
+116 PILSIVRRMAKTVN
-130 IKNWSISH
+130 IKNWSVSH

-146 DGQVIQKIET
+146 DGQVTQKIV
-156 ADTIEINSTNFSGSI
+156 AGDTVEINSTNFSSSI
-171 RPFYKGTTVFASG
+171 RPFYKGTTVIVSG
-184 VSGYAPGSQTKT
+184 VPGYKEGSKTKT

-215 AVNGKPKVSGDTRDN
+215 AVNGIPKNEGDTREN

-240 VGTTFLAGASAASES
+240 VGTTLLAASSAASES
-255 QLTITPENFQPREKE
+255 QLTITPENFQPREKS

-313 RTYLLGC
+313 RTYLMGI

-328 GDGQIE
+328 GDSQIE

-347 NTYSIGDTYT
+347 NTYAIGDEYT
-357 LGDMIAIS
+357 LSDLIAIS

-407 EFDLTFKRFKDTF
+407 EFDLSFKRFKDTF
-420 GSIDFVWTQ
+420 GSLDFIWAQ

-451 VKIGKKEQTNDM
+451 VKIGKREQTNDM

-494 GPADKIAKIATE
+494 GPASKINKIATE
-506 SLGAIISAKELPK
+506 SLGAIISAAELPA
-519 TPSKG
+519 TPAKG
-524 MKVALTQDY
+524 MKVALTKDY
-533 TLKGANSPTD
+533 VNGETT
-543 DVKYEAGT
+543 YEAGT
-551 VLYYT
+551 VYYYD
-556 GTAWTLY
+556 GSAWSVY
-563 AGQDTAQ
+563 AGQDVAA

>member
-1 MYKMKKNCFKNF
+1 MNYFSFQSVLKMA
-13 MSGQFIMKMILMLVA
+13 LMLLAVA
-28 VVTGGGMM
+28 TGGGVL
-36 AVADL
+36 ALADN

-46 GDEGVNPAS
+46 GNEGVEPAS
-55 KETVAAKEPVDPNAN
+55 KETVEAKEPVNPDTN
-70 DRLSPGGNKDGQEL
+70 DRLSPGGKKDGQDL

-116 PLLSIVRRMAKTVN
+116 PILSIVRRMAKTVN
-130 IKNWSISH
+130 IKNWSVSH

-146 DGQVIQKIET
+146 DGQVTQKIV
-156 ADTIEINSTNFSGSI
+156 AGDTVEINSTNFSGSI
-171 RPFYKGTTVFASG
+171 RPFYKGTTVIVSG
-184 VSGYAPGSQTKT
+184 VPGYKEGSKTKT

-215 AVNGKPKVSGDTRDN
+215 AVNGIPKNEGDTREN

-240 VGTTFLAGASAASES
+240 VGTTLLAASSATSES
-255 QLTITPENFQPREKE
+255 QLTITPENFQPREKS

-313 RTYLLGC
+313 RTYLMGI

-347 NTYSIGDTYT
+347 NTYAIGDEYT
-357 LGDMIAIS
+357 LSDLIAIS

-407 EFDLTFKRFKDTF
+407 EFDLSFKRFKDTF
-420 GSIDFVWTQ
+420 GSLDFIWAQ

-451 VKIGKKEQTNDM
+451 VKIGKREQTNDM

-494 GPADKIAKIATE
+494 GPASKINKIATE
-506 SLGAIISAKELPK
+506 SLGAIISAAKLPA
-519 TPSKG
+519 TPAKG
-524 MKVALTQDY
+524 MKVALTKDY
-533 TLKGANSPTD
+533 VNGETT
-543 DVKYEAGT
+543 YEAGT
-551 VLYYT
+551 VYYYD
-556 GTAWTLY
+556 GSAWSVY
-563 AGQDTAQ
+563 AGQDVAA

>member
-1 MYKMKKNCFKNF
+1 MKKNCFKNF

-55 KETVAAKEPVDPNAN
+55 KETVATKEPVNPNAN
-70 DRLSPGGNKDGQEL
+70 DRLSPGGNKDGQDL

-91 TQLREGGLLD
+91 TQLREGSLLD

-130 IKNWSISH
+130 IKNWSILH

-146 DGQVIQKIET
+146 DGQTIQKIET

-184 VSGYAPGSQTKT
+184 VPGYAAGSQTKT

-215 AVNGKPKVSGDTRDN
+215 AVNGKPKVSGDSRDN

-357 LGDMIAIS
+357 LGDLIAIS

-429 TLDLMGM
+429 TLDLLGM

-506 SLGAIISAKELPK
+506 SLNAIISAKELPK
-519 TPSKG
+519 NPSKG
-524 MKVALTQDY
+524 MKVALTQNY

-556 GTAWTLY
+556 GTAWAIY

>member
-1 MYKMKKNCFKNF
+1 MNYFSFQSVLKMV
-13 MSGQFIMKMILMLVA
+13 LMLLAVA
-28 VVTGGGMM
+28 TGGGVL
-36 AVADL
+36 ALADN

-46 GDEGVNPAS
+46 GNEGVEPAS
-55 KETVAAKEPVDPNAN
+55 KETVEAKEPVNPDTN
-70 DRLSPGGNKDGQEL
+70 DRLSPGGKKDGQDL

-116 PLLSIVRRMAKTVN
+116 PILSIVRRMAKTVN
-130 IKNWSISH
+130 IKNWSVSH

-146 DGQVIQKIET
+146 DGQVTQKIV
-156 ADTIEINSTNFSGSI
+156 AGDTVEINSTNFSGSI
-171 RPFYKGTTVFASG
+171 RPFYKGTTVIVSG
-184 VSGYAPGSQTKT
+184 VPGYKEGSKTKT

-202 YVIEANGKKAVMQ
+202 YVIESNGKKAVMQ
-215 AVNGKPKVSGDTRDN
+215 AVNGIPKNEGDTREN

-240 VGTTFLAGASAASES
+240 VGTTLLAASSAASES
-255 QLTITPENFQPREKE
+255 QLTITPENFQPREKS

-313 RTYLLGC
+313 RTYLMGI

-347 NTYSIGDTYT
+347 NTYAIGDEYT
-357 LGDMIAIS
+357 LSDLIAIS

-407 EFDLTFKRFKDTF
+407 EFDLSFKRFKDTF
-420 GSIDFVWTQ
+420 GSLDFIWAQ

-451 VKIGKKEQTNDM
+451 VKIGKREQTNDM

-494 GPADKIAKIATE
+494 GPASKINKIATE
-506 SLGAIISAKELPK
+506 SLGAIISAAELPA
-519 TPSKG
+519 TPAKG
-524 MKVALTQDY
+524 MKVALTKDY
-533 TLKGANSPTD
+533 VNGETT
-543 DVKYEAGT
+543 YEAGT
-551 VLYYT
+551 VYYYD
-556 GTAWTLY
+556 GSAWSVY
-563 AGQDTAQ
+563 AGQDVAA

>member
-1 MYKMKKNCFKNF
+1 MKKVMNYFSF
-13 MSGQFIMKMILMLVA
+13 QSVLKMVLMLLAVA
-28 VVTGGGMM
+28 TGGGVL
-36 AVADL
+36 ALADN

-46 GDEGVNPAS
+46 GNEGVEPAS
-55 KETVAAKEPVDPNAN
+55 KETVDAKEPVNPDTN
-70 DRLSPGGNKDGQEL
+70 DRLSPGGKKDGQDL
-84 TGSQASS
+84 AGSQASS

-116 PLLSIVRRMAKTVN
+116 PILSIVRRMAKTVN
-130 IKNWSISH
+130 IKNWSVSH

-146 DGQVIQKIET
+146 DGQVTQKIV
-156 ADTIEINSTNFSGSI
+156 AGDTVEINSTNFSGSI
-171 RPFYKGTTVFASG
+171 RPFYKGTTVIVSG
-184 VSGYAPGSQTKT
+184 VPGYKEGSKTKT

-215 AVNGKPKVSGDTRDN
+215 AVNGIPKNEGDTREN

-240 VGTTFLAGASAASES
+240 VGTTLLAASSATSES
-255 QLTITPENFQPREKE
+255 QLTITPENFQPREKS

-313 RTYLLGC
+313 RTYLMGI

-347 NTYSIGDTYT
+347 NTYAIGDEYT
-357 LGDMIAIS
+357 LSDLIAIS

-407 EFDLTFKRFKDTF
+407 EFDLSFKRFKDTF
-420 GSIDFVWTQ
+420 GSLDFIWAQ

-451 VKIGKKEQTNDM
+451 VKIGKREQTNDM

-494 GPADKIAKIATE
+494 GPASKINKIATE
-506 SLGAIISAKELPK
+506 SLGAIISAAKLPD
-519 TPSKG
+519 TPTKG
-524 MKVALTQDY
+524 MKVALTKDY
-533 TLKGANSPTD
+533 TKGETT
-543 DVKYEAGT
+543 YEAGT
-551 VLYYT
+551 VYYYD
-556 GTAWTLY
+556 GSAWSVY
-563 AGQDTAQ
+563 AGQDVAA

>member
-28 VVTGGGMM
+28 VVTGGGIM

-55 KETVAAKEPVDPNAN
+55 KETVATKEPVAPNAN
-70 DRLSPGGNKDGQEL
+70 DRLSPGGKKDGQDL

-146 DGQVIQKIET
+146 DGQTIQKIET

-184 VSGYAPGSQTKT
+184 VPGYAAGSQTKT

-215 AVNGKPKVSGDTRDN
+215 AVNGKPKVSGDSRDN

-357 LGDMIAIS
+357 LGDLIAIS

-429 TLDLMGM
+429 TLDLLGM

-506 SLGAIISAKELPK
+506 SLNAIISAKELPK
-519 TPSKG
+519 NPSKG

-543 DVKYEAGT
+543 DAKYEAGT

-556 GTAWTLY
+556 GTAWAIY